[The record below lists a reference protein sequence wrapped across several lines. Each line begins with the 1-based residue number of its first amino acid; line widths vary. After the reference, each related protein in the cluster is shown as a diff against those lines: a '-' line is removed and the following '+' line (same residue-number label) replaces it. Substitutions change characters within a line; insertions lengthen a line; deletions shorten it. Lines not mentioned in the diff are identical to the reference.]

1 LSNDLFVGFDPQHVV
16 VDPSGR
22 FLYVSLTTAAANG
35 EVHGYTISA
44 SGVLTEM
51 SDTIYP
57 YPVGADP
64 KQLMV
69 DPTGRYLYVVNQ
81 DRMAANG
88 SVLAFSIDSASGQL
102 TSLSTAVAAGSY
114 PEAVA
119 IEPTG
124 RFAYVGNRGA
134 VDSGTTLTR
143 FDIALD
149 GTISS
154 PGTTSTET
162 GPVDLAMDPL
172 GRFTYVAAVSPPR
185 LAGYE
190 IASNDGTLTSTGTPT
205 LTAPTPAC
213 MEIDPTGRFAYVG
226 YTSDTIVSV
235 FSIGSTGSLSPSST
249 ADTVGSAVSLGFSRR
264 LVTSSSS
271 TDFWR

>member
-1 LSNDLFVGFDPQHVV
+1 VTGSP
-16 VDPSGR
+16 
-22 FLYVSLTTAAANG
+22 
-35 EVHGYTISA
+35 YT
-44 SGVLTEM
+44 
-51 SDTIYP
+51 
-57 YPVGADP
+57 VGADP
-64 KQLMV
+64 KQLTV

-88 SVLAFSIDSASGQL
+88 SVSAFSIDSTSGQL
-102 TSLSTAVAAGSY
+102 TSLGAAVAVGSF

-134 VDSGTTLTR
+134 SDGGMTLTR
-143 FDIALD
+143 FNIALD
-149 GTISS
+149 GTLSS

-172 GRFTYVAAVSPPR
+172 GRFAYVAAVSPPR

-190 IASNDGTLTSTGTPT
+190 IASNDGTLSSIGTPT
-205 LTAPTPAC
+205 LISSAPAC

-226 YTSDTIVSV
+226 YTIEPNVSV
-235 FSIGSTGSLSPSST
+235 YSIDSSGSLLPSST
-249 ADTVGSAVSLGFSRR
+249 ADTVGSAVSLALSRR

-271 TDFWR
+271 SDFWR